1 MLGFLVC
8 LLEPRRMAQISEK
21 AKKAITMKPNRT
33 FRFAFPRN
41 IANMFRM
48 NQGSPKEIPAND
60 NEAIESAINNTSK
73 FDVDGHLF
81 FAELEGH
88 DGKAVVLP
96 SLLCGWLKEDT
107 VVRAETAKSFKYATR
122 SSHNTHDVDF
132 RKQSL
137 FYLETRERKF
147 LEGMTS
153 HSYRSFDGADI
164 CISAEEND
172 LILDAMKKDGR
183 LMNVERFRLTYEE
196 DRRSIDLRAPANMYQ
211 NQVFKVSVMKLEH
224 DSEKGP
230 THKQAVSGNLSVKD
244 DYDVTVLYTFPATL
258 SDPLT
263 EEMRKRMVEDVQ
275 NRAYSTL
282 LDEKSRNQA
291 DKEKTQAISRL
302 AKREFAKKLPLKRP
316 TRLLPKWNKYRKS
329 IGCVFYG
336 SHPQGTCFLIAKNM
350 VITNSHVVMQIKQAR
365 ESDNADQ
372 KINVVFD
379 YLFPRHDEKSEAV
392 PVEVDETGIFQGN
405 FQFDYAILPL
415 NEHLTL
421 EKRHPLSLEVRS
433 KLPQNGLVTIM
444 GHPDGGEQVNGL
456 C

>member
-137 FYLETRERKF
+137 FYLETRERKY
-147 LEGMTS
+147 LEGMIS

-172 LILDAMKKDGR
+172 
-183 LMNVERFRLTYEE
+183 FR
-196 DRRSIDLRAPANMYQ
+196 RN
-211 NQVFKVSVMKLEH
+211 
-224 DSEKGP
+224 EK
-230 THKQAVSGNLSVKD
+230 
-244 DYDVTVLYTFPATL
+244 
-258 SDPLT
+258 
-263 EEMRKRMVEDVQ
+263 RW
-275 NRAYSTL
+275 
-282 LDEKSRNQA
+282 QA
-291 DKEKTQAISRL
+291 DKRRKIS
-302 AKREFAKKLPLKRP
+302 
-316 TRLLPKWNKYRKS
+316 
-329 IGCVFYG
+329 
-336 SHPQGTCFLIAKNM
+336 
-350 VITNSHVVMQIKQAR
+350 
-365 ESDNADQ
+365 
-372 KINVVFD
+372 
-379 YLFPRHDEKSEAV
+379 
-392 PVEVDETGIFQGN
+392 VD
-405 FQFDYAILPL
+405 
-415 NEHLTL
+415 
-421 EKRHPLSLEVRS
+421 V
-433 KLPQNGLVTIM
+433 
-444 GHPDGGEQVNGL
+444 
-456 C
+456 